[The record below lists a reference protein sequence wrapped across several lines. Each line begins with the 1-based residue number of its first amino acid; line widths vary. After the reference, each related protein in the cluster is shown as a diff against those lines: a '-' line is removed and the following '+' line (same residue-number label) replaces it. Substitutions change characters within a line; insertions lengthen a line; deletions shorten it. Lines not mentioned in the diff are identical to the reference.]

1 MRWNDCVRWAR
12 RLNVS
17 HNMPTPHERSKK
29 YLHRYLVVILMLG
42 AFGVGLFV
50 GQGRFTLRSSSTAF
64 QDDFD
69 LKKLWVETR
78 ESARED
84 VPFQLYWDI
93 WDRVKEKYVGG
104 EVDDLELFYGSLAG
118 MVAGLGDPYSSFLTP
133 STTEA
138 FLSDLSGSFEGIGA
152 EIGIKDGALTVIA
165 PLPDSP
171 AERAGIKAG
180 DIILKIDDKDTSDSS
195 LDEAVN
201 LIRGPRGTKVTLT
214 IRRNGF
220 ETEDK
225 LTITRDI
232 IDIKSVEWK
241 LLDAGVG
248 YIKINQFNEETWP
261 EFNRAVVGLR
271 GRDMKAL
278 VLDLRNNPGG
288 FLETSV
294 QVSSEWLPDGATVV
308 IERTRDKSERLYTSE
323 GSHRLRGLPTAVI
336 VNEGSASAS
345 EIVAGALQD
354 HKAATVV
361 GQQSFGKGTVQDFEI
376 LEDGSALKLTISEW
390 LTPNKQQINKHGI
403 TPDVIFE
410 EAEDADITGGADDLV
425 IKKALELLRK

>member
-1 MRWNDCVRWAR
+1 MA
-12 RLNVS
+12 
-17 HNMPTPHERSKK
+17 HPTPHERSKK
-29 YLHRYLVVILMLG
+29 YLYRYLVGILVLA
-42 AFGVGLFV
+42 AFGLGLFV
-50 GQGRFTLRSSSTAF
+50 GQGRFILRPSSTAF
-64 QDDFD
+64 RGDPD
-69 LKKLWVETR
+69 LKGLWIETR
-78 ESARED
+78 ESARKD

-93 WDRVKEKYVGG
+93 WDRVKQKYVGG
-104 EVDDLELFYGSLAG
+104 EVDDLKLFYGSLAG
-118 MVAGLGDPYSSFLTP
+118 MVEGLGDPYSSFLTP

-152 EIGIKDGALTVIA
+152 EIGIKDGELTVIA

-180 DIILKIDDKDTSDSS
+180 DAILEIDDKDTSDVS
-195 LDEAVN
+195 LDAAVN

-425 IKKALELLRK
+425 IKKALELLRKKE